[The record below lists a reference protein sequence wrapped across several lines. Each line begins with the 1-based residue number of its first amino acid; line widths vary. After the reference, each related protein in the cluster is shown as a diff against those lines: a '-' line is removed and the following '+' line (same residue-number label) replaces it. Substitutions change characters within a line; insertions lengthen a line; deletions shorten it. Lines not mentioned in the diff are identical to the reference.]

1 MHFLWSKNEFHSFII
16 ICVLLRLGLTYTE
29 YFQNWIWITAHIIFH
44 LKGTTVCSLNFSNV
58 IPLRIPIS
66 NDQIM
71 VREVKDRKNV
81 CLVVIL
87 KLDISSSCI
96 SCGETVKA
104 FTCRWM
110 ICRVFTF
117 NYSFLGKPS
126 FMYGIS

>member
-1 MHFLWSKNEFHSFII
+1 MCIVDTRHDIQRVFSELDLRNSTYYLSFD
-16 ICVLLRLGLTYTE
+16 
-29 YFQNWIWITAHIIFH
+29 
-44 LKGTTVCSLNFSNV
+44 TTVCSPNFGNV
-58 IPLRIPIS
+58 IPLRISIS

-81 CLVVIL
+81 CLVVVL

-110 ICRVFTF
+110 ICKAFTF
-117 NYSFLGKPS
+117 NS
-126 FMYGIS
+126 